1 MTTSSEPPASSA
13 PSPLSARPD
22 HALPR
27 VLGAAVTGAV
37 LATGARGYLSW
48 SGHRGD
54 RACRPDGGLCLTWWN
69 LTAVPLVLA
78 VTLVVLTV
86 VYRRLGIGPRLVIIP
101 PTVLLAPVPLA
112 VGAAS
117 GSSAV
122 ALTGAA
128 WSGCLALAA
137 WRRYRVPALTASA
150 VILLA
155 AMVVRYP
162 S

>member
-1 MTTSSEPPASSA
+1 MTTF
-13 PSPLSARPD
+13 SARPD
-22 HALPR
+22 SALPR
-27 VLGAAVTGAV
+27 VLGAAATGAV
-37 LATGARGYLSW
+37 LATGARGYLAW
-48 SGHRGD
+48 SDHRGD
-54 RACRPDGGLCLTWWN
+54 RACQADGGLCITWWN
-69 LTAVPLVLA
+69 VTAVPLILT

-86 VYRRLGIGPRLVIIP
+86 AYGQLGIRPRLVIIP

-112 VGAAS
+112 AGAAT

-128 WSGCLALAA
+128 WAGCLALAA
-137 WRRYRVPALTASA
+137 WKRYRVTALTASA

-155 AMVVRYP
+155 ALIVRYH

>member
-1 MTTSSEPPASSA
+1 MTTSSASSA
-13 PSPLSARPD
+13 SSARPD
-22 HALPR
+22 HALSR

-37 LATGARGYLSW
+37 LATGARSYLSW

-54 RACRPDGGLCLTWWN
+54 RACQADGGLCVTWWSV
-69 LTAVPLVLA
+69 TAVPLVLA
-78 VTLVVLTV
+78 VTLVVLAV
-86 VYRRLGIGPRLVIIP
+86 AYRRLGIGPRLVIVP

-112 VGAAS
+112 AGAAS
-117 GSSAV
+117 GSPAV

-137 WRRYRVPALTASA
+137 WKRYRVPALTASA
-150 VILLA
+150 AILLA
-155 AMVVRYP
+155 ALIAYYH